1 MAAKKAPAKTV
12 EVAPQQEVVAQVAP
26 QPIKPTV
33 PSWEIKD
40 RVYFLKGGNSPL
52 TLTIPGKH
60 TRKHSLLYFD
70 EKSGKQ
76 REIRYATNQDSPL
89 VDEQKGECT
98 LGHIRFQN
106 GDLRVPKQMQN
117 LQKLLSI
124 FHPLKGRIYEEFSAV
139 EEAEDE
145 LDVLDL
151 QIDALNAARNMD
163 IDQAEAILRVE
174 LGSKVGTMSSKE
186 LKRDLLLFAK
196 KNPALFM
203 DLANDENVQLRNVA
217 IRAAEVGIIKLSQD
231 QRTFTWGSNGRKLMT
246 VPFDENPY
254 SAMAA
259 YFKTDEGVE
268 VFRSVEKNLN

>member
-1 MAAKKAPAKTV
+1 MATKKAPAKKV
-12 EVAPQQEVVAQVAP
+12 EVAPQEEKVVTTTSIKKE
-26 QPIKPTV
+26 IKPD
-33 PSWEIKD
+33 WEIKD
-40 RVYFLKGGNSPL
+40 RVYYLKGDKNPL

-70 EKSGKQ
+70 LLSGKQ
-76 REIRYATNQDSPL
+76 REIRYATNQSSPL

-98 LGHIRFQN
+98 LGHIRFSN
-106 GDLRVPKQMQN
+106 GDLRVPKEQQN
-117 LQKLLSI
+117 LQKLLSLY
-124 FHPLKGRIYEEFSAV
+124 HPLKGRLYEEFSAI

-163 IDQAEAILRVE
+163 IDQCEAILRVE
-174 LGSKVGTMSSKE
+174 LGSKVSKMSSKE
-186 LKRDLLLFAK
+186 LKRDLLLFARK
-196 KNPALFM
+196 SPALFLE
-203 DLANDENVQLRNVA
+203 LANDENVQLRNVA
-217 IRAAEVGIIKLSQD
+217 IIASESGVIRLSQD

-268 VFRSVEKNLN
+268 VFRSIEKNMN